1 MIAARHA
8 AIGIAV
14 ATLAGA
20 FAGCEREA
28 RPFQGRTVAMAAS
41 GVPPAGTRNPYSGNA
56 WGVGEGKRLFSAYN
70 CVGCHSNGGGGM
82 GPALMDER
90 WIYGS
95 EDDQVYET
103 IARGRPNGMPAFGSR
118 IPQDQIWMLVG
129 YVRSLSGRL
138 PMDVLP
144 SRSDH
149 LVPGPAEN
157 TRPARMPGP
166 ERRP

>member
-1 MIAARHA
+1 MIRGRHA
-8 AIGIAV
+8 LIGAALGALV
-14 ATLAGA
+14 AA
-20 FAGCEREA
+20 FTACEREA

-41 GVPPAGTRNPYSGNA
+41 GVPPAGTQNPYGGNA
-56 WGVGEGKRLFSAYN
+56 WGVGEGKRLFGAYN

-95 EDDQVYET
+95 EDDQVYES